1 MADADRRLYRFD
13 PPDTSGIFL
22 GLGPL
27 QCALFGAGLFA
38 AVGALSAGAPL
49 AVAALPAAAGTAAS
63 FARLRGEPAWRWLA
77 VAASW
82 GLARLGRGRRWV
94 APVALLPD
102 DAGRPTPL
110 PPCLEG
116 IELVEVPWRGRRRL
130 GAVRDTRRHTLTAA
144 LRVTGPAFV
153 VQPRG
158 DQERL
163 LSGWGE
169 VLSAFAVEGGAVT
182 HLAWSDLAAPS
193 GLEAHRAWMA
203 GVEGGQSCPQARAS
217 YDELLAGATAMATAH
232 DVVVTLTVSRERLSG
247 RARDDGAGTRLAKA
261 LASSTEALVRAG
273 RAAGLE
279 VGDPLGA
286 AELRRA
292 LRTRCDPAA
301 ATPTGAGGRL
311 VDRLGLVGAASA
323 GPVALESSWRHVRV
337 DGAFH
342 RTYEVAA
349 WPRLAQAPGWLEPF
363 LAGAGVIRTMT
374 VVFRPVPAHQ
384 SRRRIERDLVKL
396 DSDAATKQD
405 KGRRVDA
412 RHRRATQAVLDRED
426 ELVAGYAEMSYAALV
441 GVCASSLEE
450 LDDHALVVEQAAREA
465 GMELRCLDA
474 RQDLAWAAALPLGLA
489 PRHLGL

>member
-1 MADADRRLYRFD
+1 MGDAEPRLYRFD

-27 QCALFGAGLFA
+27 QCVLVGAGLFA
-38 AVGALSAGAPL
+38 AVAALSAGAPL
-49 AVAALPAAAGTAAS
+49 AVAAVPAAVGTAAS
-63 FARLRGEPAWRWLA
+63 FARVRGEPAWRWLV
-77 VAASW
+77 VAGAW
-82 GLARLGRGRRWV
+82 ATARARRPRRWV

-116 IELVEVPWRGRRRL
+116 VELVEVPWRGRQRL

-144 LRVTGPAFV
+144 VRVTGPAFV

-163 LSGWGE
+163 LAGWGE
-169 VLSAFAVEGGAVT
+169 VLSGFAVEGGPVT

-193 GLEAHRAWMA
+193 GLEAHRAWRA
-203 GVEGGQSCPQARAS
+203 GLAGGEACPEARAS
-217 YDELLAGATAMATAH
+217 YDELLAGATALATAH
-232 DVVVTLTVSRERLSG
+232 DVVVTVTVSRERLAG
-247 RARDDGAGTRLAKA
+247 RGRDDGGTRLAKA
-261 LASSTEALVRAG
+261 LASSVEALGRAG
-273 RAAGLE
+273 RSAGLE

-301 ATPTGAGGRL
+301 AAPVAASGRL
-311 VDRLGLVGAASA
+311 VDRLGLVGPAGA
-323 GPVALESSWRHVRV
+323 GPVALEASWRHVRV

-363 LAGAGVIRTMT
+363 LAGTGVVRTTT

-396 DSDAATKQD
+396 DSDAATKED

-412 RHRRATQAVLDRED
+412 RHRRATQAVLERET
-426 ELVAGYAEMSYAALV
+426 ELVSGYAEMTYAALV

-450 LDDHALVVEQAAREA
+450 LDEHALVVEQAAREA